1 MLEILDIGIEKA
13 VAYRLGGKI
22 TEAEVNRVFSALE
35 EKIARYE
42 KILIYQEI
50 QSLGGVEFD
59 AILEK
64 LKFLMEFGLSHF
76 SRIAVVTHKEWMK
89 RIIVLEDKLFKNI
102 DMKAFSMEEKEQ
114 AVDFLRDVT

>member
-59 AILEK
+59 AIR
-64 LKFLMEFGLSHF
+64 LKWERPNSIRNFSF
-76 SRIAVVTHKEWMK
+76 SRIASNSTPPRLW
-89 RIIVLEDKLFKNI
+89 I
-102 DMKAFSMEEKEQ
+102 SW
-114 AVDFLRDVT
+114 